1 MLKLKKIDFDKTNG
15 QLAITID
22 EGIVHKIVVEG
33 NELSRTPL
41 IMRELVFNE
50 GEYLTSNGLAQSLK
64 NLRTTGLFNSV
75 DINNS

>member
-1 MLKLKKIDFDKTNG
+1 M
-15 QLAITID
+15 
-22 EGIVHKIVVEG
+22 HKIVVEG

-75 DINNS
+75 DINIAKQDGLNIVKVKVKINLPV